1 MFELKTHMKV
11 CVYVD
16 EGTCQL
22 VCLTDVFLKFF
33 CTIIE
38 LFGTEE
44 LGNKATLASR
54 MNLLSTT
61 SKSGQ

>member
-22 VCLTDVFLKFF
+22 VYLTDVFLKFF
-33 CTIIE
+33 
-38 LFGTEE
+38 
-44 LGNKATLASR
+44 A
-54 MNLLSTT
+54 
-61 SKSGQ
+61 Q